1 VGREF
6 ASPRA
11 DLYLQFQIDGLCR
24 VYGGEGP
31 KLQSDNE
38 NILTDR
44 LATLRVCDGS

>member
-1 VGREF
+1 VS
-6 ASPRA
+6 SPPPG
-11 DLYLQFQIDGLCR
+11 LTKPSVPIDGLCR